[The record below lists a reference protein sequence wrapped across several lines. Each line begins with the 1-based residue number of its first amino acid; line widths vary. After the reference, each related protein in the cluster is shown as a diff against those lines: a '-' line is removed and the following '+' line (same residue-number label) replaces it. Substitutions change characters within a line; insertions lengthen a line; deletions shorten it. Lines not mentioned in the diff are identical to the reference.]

1 MGLPMIKMGDTRNEY
16 RILVRHFTGK
26 IYLTERTNVRI
37 ELYWIFGDRLLGIGR
52 GWNWNQYRVQWRTS
66 GSVVLKPAGSV
77 TTPLVHEQYTCVYD
91 CNFICR

>member
-1 MGLPMIKMGDTRNEY
+1 MIKIGDTRNEY

-37 ELYWIFGDRLLGIGR
+37 NLHWIFGDRLLGIGG

-66 GSVVLKPAGSV
+66 EYVVLKLAGSV
-77 TTPLVHEQYTCVYD
+77 TILLVHQQYACVHD
-91 CNFICR
+91 CNFIYR